1 MNEIVYRGESN
12 QPLTN
17 SKLVAEVFE
26 KPHDNVLKAIRK
38 ILQGGI
44 VKNDET
50 PMFEETTYINEQNK
64 QSYPMFIMNQDGFTL
79 LAMGF
84 NGKKAMEFKLKYIE
98 AFNAMKRQI
107 EESNPS
113 VPQNY
118 LEALKSLV
126 KAEEEKQQLALE
138 NKKQQEQIL
147 TISKT
152 NMELGNKI
160 TEMLPKVSYYDKI
173 LQSNATMTVTQIA
186 QDYGMTAMRLNKELE
201 SMRIQHKVRGQ
212 WILFAQFLEG
222 GYVHSRAVEIVRS
235 DGRHDV
241 KYNTEWTTKGRIFLY
256 ESLKAK
262 GILPL
267 IEQENTP
274 SIRALVE
281 QSQPRQLVTV
291 NKPSNSTDMIDPEIK
306 EQLDR
311 IEQYSLIAA
320 KNVLNINEAAIIL
333 GMTVRGVRENVRNRI
348 IPCYKPNVNRLYFK
362 KSELEEWMT
371 QNRRKSMAE
380 LKSEAAAYCFTH

>member
-1 MNEIVYRGESN
+1 MTGIVYRGESN

-17 SKLVAEVFE
+17 SKLVAEVFG
-26 KPHDNVLKAIRK
+26 KSHKHVLDAIRE
-38 ILQGGI
+38 I
-44 VKNDET
+44 VKGYAEKSAD

-107 EESNPS
+107 EQSNPS

-126 KAEEEKQQLALE
+126 KTEEEKQQLALE

-186 QDYGMTAMRLNKELE
+186 QDYGMSAMKLNKELE
-201 SMRIQHKVRGQ
+201 AMKIQHKVRGQ
-212 WILFAQFLEG
+212 WILYGKFLTG
-222 GYVHSRAVEIVRS
+222 GYVHSRAVDILRS

-274 SIRALVE
+274 SDKGTGRTEPAKAASA
-281 QSQPRQLVTV
+281 SQQT
-291 NKPSNSTDMIDPEIK
+291 IK
-306 EQLDR
+306 F
-311 IEQYSLIAA
+311 
-320 KNVLNINEAAIIL
+320 N
-333 GMTVRGVRENVRNRI
+333 
-348 IPCYKPNVNRLYFK
+348 
-362 KSELEEWMT
+362 
-371 QNRRKSMAE
+371 
-380 LKSEAAAYCFTH
+380 

>member
-1 MNEIVYRGESN
+1 
-12 QPLTN
+12 
-17 SKLVAEVFE
+17 
-26 KPHDNVLKAIRK
+26 
-38 ILQGGI
+38 
-44 VKNDET
+44 
-50 PMFEETTYINEQNK
+50 
-64 QSYPMFIMNQDGFTL
+64 MFIMNQDGFTL

-107 EESNPS
+107 EQSNPS
-113 VPQNY
+113 VPHNY

-138 NKKQQEQIL
+138 NKKQQEQIV

-186 QDYGMTAMRLNKELE
+186 QDYGMSAMRLNKELE

-222 GYVHSRAVEIVRS
+222 GYVHSRAVDILRS

-274 SIRALVE
+274 SDKSTGRTEPAKAASA
-281 QSQPRQLVTV
+281 SQQT
-291 NKPSNSTDMIDPEIK
+291 IK
-306 EQLDR
+306 F
-311 IEQYSLIAA
+311 
-320 KNVLNINEAAIIL
+320 N
-333 GMTVRGVRENVRNRI
+333 
-348 IPCYKPNVNRLYFK
+348 
-362 KSELEEWMT
+362 
-371 QNRRKSMAE
+371 
-380 LKSEAAAYCFTH
+380 

>member
-1 MNEIVYRGESN
+1 MNEISTIVDGDRMTSL
-12 QPLTN
+12 QI
-17 SKLVAEVFE
+17 AEITG
-26 KPHDNVLKAIRK
+26 KPHADVMKAIRK
-38 ILQGGI
+38 MEPAWSKINEGNFSLVDYQDKKGETRPCFSLNKEECLYI
-44 VKNDET
+44 ATKFNDEARAKLIKRWKEL
-50 PMFEETTYINEQNK
+50 EEQHQK
-64 QSYPMFIMNQDGFTL
+64 
-79 LAMGF
+79 
-84 NGKKAMEFKLKYIE
+84 
-98 AFNAMKRQI
+98 
-107 EESNPS
+107 PS

-126 KAEEEKQQLALE
+126 KAEEETQQLALE

-186 QDYGMTAMRLNKELE
+186 QDYGMSAMRLNKELE

-222 GYVHSRAVEIVRS
+222 GYIHSRAVDILRS

-274 SIRALVE
+274 SDKGTGRTEPAKAASA
-281 QSQPRQLVTV
+281 SQQT
-291 NKPSNSTDMIDPEIK
+291 IK
-306 EQLDR
+306 F
-311 IEQYSLIAA
+311 
-320 KNVLNINEAAIIL
+320 N
-333 GMTVRGVRENVRNRI
+333 
-348 IPCYKPNVNRLYFK
+348 
-362 KSELEEWMT
+362 
-371 QNRRKSMAE
+371 
-380 LKSEAAAYCFTH
+380 

>member
-1 MNEIVYRGESN
+1 MNEISTIVDGDRMTSLQIADITG
-12 QPLTN
+12 
-17 SKLVAEVFE
+17 
-26 KPHDNVLKAIRK
+26 KPHADVMKAIRK
-38 ILQGGI
+38 MEPAWSKINEGNFSLVDYQDKKGETRPCYSLNKEECLYI
-44 VKNDET
+44 ATKFNDEARAKLIKRWKEL
-50 PMFEETTYINEQNK
+50 EEQHQK
-64 QSYPMFIMNQDGFTL
+64 
-79 LAMGF
+79 
-84 NGKKAMEFKLKYIE
+84 
-98 AFNAMKRQI
+98 
-107 EESNPS
+107 PS

-138 NKKQQEQIL
+138 NKKQQEQIV

-186 QDYGMTAMRLNKELE
+186 QDYGMSAMRLNKELE

-222 GYVHSRAVEIVRS
+222 GYVHSRAVDILRS

-274 SIRALVE
+274 SDKGTGRTEPAKAASA
-281 QSQPRQLVTV
+281 SQQT
-291 NKPSNSTDMIDPEIK
+291 IK
-306 EQLDR
+306 F
-311 IEQYSLIAA
+311 
-320 KNVLNINEAAIIL
+320 N
-333 GMTVRGVRENVRNRI
+333 
-348 IPCYKPNVNRLYFK
+348 
-362 KSELEEWMT
+362 
-371 QNRRKSMAE
+371 
-380 LKSEAAAYCFTH
+380 

>member
-1 MNEIVYRGESN
+1 MNGIVYRGESN

-17 SKLVAEVFE
+17 SKLVAEVFGKE
-26 KPHDNVLKAIRK
+26 HRNVVRDIKNLIEGGVLKNE
-38 ILQGGI
+38 Q
-44 VKNDET
+44 T
-50 PMFEETTYINEQNK
+50 QMFEETTYINEQNK

-107 EESNPS
+107 EQSKPS

-186 QDYGMTAMRLNKELE
+186 QDYGMSAVRMNKELE
-201 SMRIQHKVRGQ
+201 SMKIQHKVRGQ
-212 WILFAQFLEG
+212 WILFAQFLKG
-222 GYVHSRAVEIVRS
+222 GYVHSRAVDIIRK
-235 DGRHDV
+235 DGQHDV

-274 SIRALVE
+274 SDKSTGRTEPAKAASA
-281 QSQPRQLVTV
+281 SQQT
-291 NKPSNSTDMIDPEIK
+291 IK
-306 EQLDR
+306 F
-311 IEQYSLIAA
+311 
-320 KNVLNINEAAIIL
+320 N
-333 GMTVRGVRENVRNRI
+333 
-348 IPCYKPNVNRLYFK
+348 
-362 KSELEEWMT
+362 
-371 QNRRKSMAE
+371 
-380 LKSEAAAYCFTH
+380 

>member
-1 MNEIVYRGESN
+1 MNELVYRGESN

-17 SKLVAEVFE
+17 SKLVAEVFGKE
-26 KPHDNVLKAIRK
+26 HRNVVRDIKNLIEGGVLKNE
-38 ILQGGI
+38 Q
-44 VKNDET
+44 T
-50 PMFEETTYINEQNK
+50 QMFEETTYINEQNK
-64 QSYPMFIMNQDGFTL
+64 QSYPMFVMNQDGFTL

-107 EESNPS
+107 EQSKPS
-113 VPQNY
+113 VPQTY

-160 TEMLPKVSYYDKI
+160 TEMLPKVSYYDRI
-173 LQSNATMTVTQIA
+173 LQSNATMTITQIA
-186 QDYGMTAMRLNKELE
+186 QDYGMSAIAMNKELE
-201 SMRIQHKVRGQ
+201 SMRIQHKERGQ
-212 WILFAQFLEG
+212 WILYAQFLKG
-222 GYVHSRAVEIVRS
+222 GYVHSRAVDIIRK

-241 KYNTEWTTKGRIFLY
+241 KYNTEWTTKGRLFLY
-256 ESLKAK
+256 EALKGK

-274 SIRALVE
+274 RDKGTGGREPSKKTGA
-281 QSQPRQLVTV
+281 SQQT
-291 NKPSNSTDMIDPEIK
+291 
-306 EQLDR
+306 
-311 IEQYSLIAA
+311 
-320 KNVLNINEAAIIL
+320 INFE
-333 GMTVRGVRENVRNRI
+333 
-348 IPCYKPNVNRLYFK
+348 
-362 KSELEEWMT
+362 
-371 QNRRKSMAE
+371 
-380 LKSEAAAYCFTH
+380 

>member
-26 KPHDNVLKAIRK
+26 KEHKNVMQSIRK
-38 ILQGGI
+38 LMEGTAQNSA
-44 VKNDET
+44 VRQ
-50 PMFEETTYINEQNK
+50 MFSESTYLNEQNK
-64 QSYPMFIMNQDGFTL
+64 EQPMFIMNQDGFTL

-107 EESNPS
+107 EQSNPS

-126 KAEEEKQQLALE
+126 KSEEEKQQLALE

-160 TEMLPKVSYYDKI
+160 TEMLPKVSYYGKI

-186 QDYGMTAMRLNKELE
+186 QDYGMSAMRLNKELE

-274 SIRALVE
+274 SDKGTGRTEPAKAASA
-281 QSQPRQLVTV
+281 SQQT
-291 NKPSNSTDMIDPEIK
+291 IK
-306 EQLDR
+306 F
-311 IEQYSLIAA
+311 
-320 KNVLNINEAAIIL
+320 N
-333 GMTVRGVRENVRNRI
+333 
-348 IPCYKPNVNRLYFK
+348 
-362 KSELEEWMT
+362 
-371 QNRRKSMAE
+371 
-380 LKSEAAAYCFTH
+380 